1 MTIDEQKLKIIISDL
16 EEYINGLN
24 GTKEQLKVE
33 YNSKKHQYVKNTYT
47 NSSVNF
53 ETFELSFEEVF
64 NKVVECLEIQIESLK
79 NYSNLRTEIKDT
91 IISKNYNNILNEFVY
106 PYDTA
111 FLKSDV
117 NNIDTFLNI
126 LTWKNLNEDYKR
138 LVLLKQFSGIEKDI
152 VLIGGNGKGKTFLA
166 NFLKESEFNSIS
178 VIGAQK
184 ILNFYSSR
192 NNSLRSSQKDIE
204 ESLLKNNI
212 KDSKN
217 ELSNFGFFDFLNDQF
232 TKLIIAM
239 KVEYMNYLC
248 ECDQAQRVP
257 ENNSTV
263 FGKVRN
269 IFKLLFKDLELT
281 FNERKE
287 IPLRIKKNGLEYSV
301 NSLSEG
307 EKVVLYYAISV
318 LMAKDDGLIIIDE
331 PETYLNPS
339 ISNLFWDKLKEEK
352 PNTQFLFITHSVDF
366 VLGRSNSQIAWIK
379 EFIYP
384 DEWKLE
390 LLMEENEL
398 PKQMLTE
405 ILGSSKP
412 YLFCEGTKSSLD
424 YTIYKGLFGEKYTV
438 ILSGGHYDVINNVR
452 TVNKL
457 EDLNTAYGIIDLDNL
472 TEDEIKVY
480 KADRIEV
487 LQFNEIEMLFFEDH
501 IMETYMKNVNALKY
515 NSIIE
520 EFKSKFFEEIEKS
533 TGKIALTHIKKCVEN
548 YLLKEKI
555 EEHAEFIDIQNQ
567 LKKFSNFNIQDI
579 YAQKEKEII
588 QLVNDKKYFELLK
601 VCNLKGQITGGLA
614 NRFLV
619 GDYIEKVKEKIIVD
633 KDLQSYILNTYF
645 SNLNY

>member
-1 MTIDEQKLKIIISDL
+1 MTIDEEKLKTMISDFG
-16 EEYINGLN
+16 ECIKALN
-24 GTKEQLKVE
+24 ETKEQLKAE
-33 YNSKKHQYVKNTYT
+33 YDVKKHQYVRNPYNNGPVT
-47 NSSVNF
+47 F
-53 ETFELSFEEVF
+53 EIFELSFEEAF
-64 NKVVECLEIQIESLK
+64 NKVIEYLAIQIETLE
-79 NYSNLRTEIKDT
+79 NYSDLRTEIKDT
-91 IISKNYNNILNEFVY
+91 IISKNYNNILNEFDY
-106 PYDTA
+106 PYDTSS
-111 FLKSDV
+111 LKLNV
-117 NNIDTFLNI
+117 TNIDTFINI

-138 LVLLKQFSGIEKDI
+138 LDLLKQFSGIEKDI
-152 VLIGGNGKGKTFLA
+152 VLIGGNGKGETFLA

-184 ILNFYSSR
+184 ILNFYSNR
-192 NNSLRSSQKDIE
+192 NSSLRSSQKDIE
-204 ESLLKNNI
+204 ESLLKNII
-212 KDSKN
+212 KDSKDD
-217 ELSNFGFFDFLNDQF
+217 LSNFEFFNFLNDQF
-232 TKLIIAM
+232 TKLITAM

-248 ECDQAQRVP
+248 ECDQAKIVP

-269 IFKLLFKDLELT
+269 IFPLLFKDLELS
-281 FNERKE
+281 FSEKKE
-287 IPLRIKKNGLEYSV
+287 IPLRVKKNGKEYSV
-301 NSLSEG
+301 NGLSEG

-331 PETYLNPS
+331 PETYLNSS
-339 ISNLFWDKLKEEK
+339 ISNLLWDKLKEEK

-366 VLGRSNSQIAWIK
+366 VLGRSNAQIAWIK
-379 EFIYP
+379 EFVYP
-384 DEWKLE
+384 DEWELE
-390 LLMEENEL
+390 LLTEENKL

-412 YLFCEGTKSSLD
+412 YLFCEGTKASHD
-424 YTIYKGLFGEKYTV
+424 YHIYKVLFGEKYTV
-438 ILSGGHYDVINNVR
+438 IPSEGHISVINNVKA
-452 TVNKL
+452 VNEL
-457 EDLNTAYGIIDLDNL
+457 EGLNTAYGIIDLDNL
-472 TEDEIKVY
+472 TEEQIEKY
-480 KADRIEV
+480 KEKQIEV
-487 LQFNEIEMLFFEDH
+487 LQFNEIEMLFFEDR

-520 EFKSKFFEEIEKS
+520 EFKSKFFNEIEKS
-533 TGKIALTHIKKCVEN
+533 TGKIALTHIKNCVEN

-567 LKKFSNFNIQDI
+567 LKKFSNFNIQDL

-588 QLVNDKKYFELLK
+588 QLVNDKKYFDLLK

-633 KDLQSYILNTYF
+633 KDLQSYIRNTYF